1 MLKKARPI
9 YWDKIERGLKGVKN
23 LPGPVHALLGNRDR
37 LKFHPSVPAGANAN
51 AKAYV
56 TTEDTNEDGNI
67 ETVNIVVTNLE
78 KEWPQDVLSKIN
90 QMDESDPVFQ
100 EVIKGVAKTL
110 IHELAHIS
118 DHKDGSFPG
127 GEAIAESQENA
138 FEPIFAS
145 STINK
150 DNKVNLGSNL
160 NAKGDIKVKSELI
173 RLANHLDS
181 IGHSDLADR
190 LDSIVKSA
198 QVVGGAEPMT
208 VPNPGT
214 LDAGQEL
221 EESQKG
227 ETVDVPEEVSM
238 QVTEKVEEENERE
251 GGTGIAA
258 ITNQTSEAND
268 TDKLAK
274 MIASQFSVKSGIVN
288 R

>member
-1 MLKKARPI
+1 MIKTARPS
-9 YWDKIERGLKGVKN
+9 YWDKIERGLKRVTN
-23 LPGPVHALLGNRDR
+23 LPGPVHTLLGNRDR
-37 LKFHPSVPAGANAN
+37 LKFHQTIPPGANSN

-56 TTEDTNEDGNI
+56 TTEDTNEDGDI

-78 KEWPQDVLSKIN
+78 KEWSQDVLSKIN

-118 DHKDGSFPG
+118 DHKDGAFPG
-127 GEAIAESQENA
+127 GEAVAESKENA

-160 NAKGDIKVKSELI
+160 NIKGDIEMKSDLI
-173 RLANHLDS
+173 KLANHLDS

-190 LDSIVKSA
+190 LDSILKSA
-198 QVVGGAEPMT
+198 EDLLEATE
-208 VPNPGT
+208 
-214 LDAGQEL
+214 LDAGSKL
-221 EESQKG
+221 EEAQKT
-227 ETVDVPEEVSM
+227 ETEDIPEDVSM
-238 QVTEKVEEENERE
+238 QVTEKVEDENQND
-251 GGTGIAA
+251 GGTGIKAVTGSAA
-258 ITNQTSEAND
+258 D
-268 TDKLAK
+268 DLAK
-274 MIASQFSVKSGIVN
+274 IISSQFSTRSSLVN

>member
-1 MLKKARPI
+1 MIKTARPS
-9 YWDKIERGLKGVKN
+9 YWDKIERGLKRVTN
-23 LPGPVHALLGNRDR
+23 LPGPVHTLLGNRDR
-37 LKFHPSVPAGANAN
+37 LKFHQTVPPGANSN

-56 TTEDTNEDGNI
+56 TTEDTNEDGDI

-78 KEWPQDVLSKIN
+78 KEWSQDVLSKIN

-118 DHKDGSFPG
+118 DHKDGAFPG
-127 GEAIAESQENA
+127 GEAVAESKENA

-160 NAKGDIKVKSELI
+160 NIKGDIEMKSDLI
-173 RLANHLDS
+173 KLANHLDS

-190 LDSIVKSA
+190 LDSILKSA
-198 QVVGGAEPMT
+198 EDLLESAP
-208 VPNPGT
+208 
-214 LDAGQEL
+214 LDAGSKL
-221 EESQKG
+221 EEDQKT
-227 ETVDVPEEVSM
+227 ETENIPEDVSM
-238 QVTEKVEEENERE
+238 QVTEKVEDENQED
-251 GGTGIAA
+251 GGTSIKAVTGSAA
-258 ITNQTSEAND
+258 DE
-268 TDKLAK
+268 LAK
-274 MIASQFSVKSGIVN
+274 IISSQFSTRSSLVN

>member
-1 MLKKARPI
+1 M
-9 YWDKIERGLKGVKN
+9 
-23 LPGPVHALLGNRDR
+23 
-37 LKFHPSVPAGANAN
+37 
-51 AKAYV
+51 
-56 TTEDTNEDGNI
+56 
-67 ETVNIVVTNLE
+67 
-78 KEWPQDVLSKIN
+78 
-90 QMDESDPVFQ
+90 
-100 EVIKGVAKTL
+100 
-110 IHELAHIS
+110 
-118 DHKDGSFPG
+118 
-127 GEAIAESQENA
+127 
-138 FEPIFAS
+138 
-145 STINK
+145 
-150 DNKVNLGSNL
+150 
-160 NAKGDIKVKSELI
+160 
-173 RLANHLDS
+173 DS

-190 LDSIVKSA
+190 LDSIVKNA
-198 QVVGGAEPMT
+198 QDVGVAEPMT
-208 VPNPGT
+208 VPNSGT

>member
-1 MLKKARPI
+1 MIKTARPS
-9 YWDKIERGLKGVKN
+9 YWDKIERGLKRVTN
-23 LPGPVHALLGNRDR
+23 LPGPVHTLLGNRDR
-37 LKFHPSVPAGANAN
+37 LKFHQAVPPGANSN

-56 TTEDTNEDGNI
+56 TTEDTNEDGDI

-78 KEWPQDVLSKIN
+78 KEWSQDVLSKIN

-118 DHKDGSFPG
+118 DHKDGAFPG
-127 GEAIAESQENA
+127 GEAVAESKENA

-160 NAKGDIKVKSELI
+160 NIKGDIEMKSDLI
-173 RLANHLDS
+173 KLANHLDS

-190 LDSIVKSA
+190 LDSILKSA
-198 QVVGGAEPMT
+198 EDLLESAP
-208 VPNPGT
+208 
-214 LDAGQEL
+214 LDAGSKL
-221 EESQKG
+221 EEDQKT
-227 ETVDVPEEVSM
+227 ETEDVPEDVSM
-238 QVTEKVEEENERE
+238 PITEKVEDENQKD
-251 GGTGIAA
+251 GGTSIKAVTGSAA
-258 ITNQTSEAND
+258 D
-268 TDKLAK
+268 DLAK
-274 MIASQFSVKSGIVN
+274 IISSQFSTRSSLVN